1 MGRGR
6 ELTSEIRAQAVILRK
21 QGLTYRDIMKKL
33 HVSLCAVHAAVKRCE
48 ETHKYVS
55 KKRSGRPRVT
65 TPQDDRTIERI
76 VKKSPKASSLAV
88 LVRLPP
94 EVRNIS
100 TRTIRRRLF
109 DGGLKSHVPARKPGL
124 SAKNIAD
131 RIRFCK
137 QFRNWT
143 EKDWETVM
151 FRDETTMTQ
160 FYSYCRHVR
169 RPPSTRYHA
178 KYIVPTVKQA
188 PKIMIWGAI
197 SAFGRGGIWFMPQ
210 NTTINGEVYLNIL
223 KQKLPTFMSMHGTQ
237 YFQHDGAP
245 CHNAKVVISWLHNS
259 GVKILGPWPGN
270 SPDLNVIENMC

>member
-1 MGRGR
+1 MGRAK
-6 ELTSEIRAQAVILRK
+6 ELRCEIRAQAIILRK
-21 QGLTYRDIMKKL
+21 QGLTYREIKEKL
-33 HVSLCAVHAAVKRCE
+33 KVSLCAVYAAVKRYE

-55 KKRSGRPRVT
+55 KIRSGRPRVT
-65 TPQDDRTIERI
+65 TIQDDRTIERI

-109 DGGLKSHVPARKPGL
+109 DCGLKSRVPARKPGL

-137 QFRNWT
+137 QYRDWT

-151 FRDETTMTQ
+151 FSDETTMTQ

-169 RPPSTRYHA
+169 RPPLTRYKA

-197 SAFGRGGIWFMPQ
+197 SAFGRAGLWFMPP
-210 NTTINGEVYLNIL
+210 NTTINGQTYLNVL
-223 KQKLPTFMSMHGTQ
+223 KQKLPTFMSVHGTQ
-237 YFQHDGAP
+237 FFQHDGAP
-245 CHNAKVVISWLHNS
+245 CHTSKVVTDWLHIS
-259 GVKILGPWPGN
+259 GVKIL
-270 SPDLNVIENMC
+270 